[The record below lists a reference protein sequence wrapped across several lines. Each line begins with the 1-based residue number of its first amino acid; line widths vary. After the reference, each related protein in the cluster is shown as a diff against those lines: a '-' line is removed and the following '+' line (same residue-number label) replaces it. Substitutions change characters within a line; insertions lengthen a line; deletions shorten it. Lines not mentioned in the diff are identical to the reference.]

1 MNEID
6 TTRERLLAGALT
18 CVRSKGLTATT
29 SRDIAAA
36 SGVNLAGITY
46 HFGSKDALI
55 AEALLS
61 AVRRWLAPARAVLAA
76 GGDAA
81 TRATATVAALT
92 ASLDEA
98 REWLPVYLEA
108 LVHARHH
115 DALGAAL
122 GDLRSELHGLLAAD
136 IEQFQARGAL
146 PAWVQPPVM
155 ASLLVAMAD
164 GIAVHVALDPHADH
178 RAVTA
183 HALQLLLAAA
193 P

>member
-1 MNEID
+1 MD

-18 CVRSKGLTATT
+18 CVRTKGLTATT

-36 SGVNLAGITY
+36 SGANLAGITY

-76 GGDAA
+76 GGEPA
-81 TRATATVAALT
+81 TRAAATVAALT

-115 DALGAAL
+115 DTLGAAL
-122 GDLRSELHGLLAAD
+122 GDLRSDLHGLLSAD
-136 IEQFQARGAL
+136 IEDLQGRGGL
-146 PAWVQPPVM
+146 SAWVQPSIM